1 MHIGWI
7 AEAIDLFFIILGKG
21 GKVLNARG
29 LKICFVIDT
38 VCLLYWLYVDLE
50 RQLYAQSASVV
61 VGIAINLYG
70 YRNWTKKRIGENKS
84 EPKS

>member
-7 AEAIDLFFIILGKG
+7 AEAIDLFFIVLGKG

-38 VCLLYWLYVDLE
+38 VCLIYWLYIDIE
-50 RQLYAQSASVV
+50 RQLYAQAASVS
-61 VGIAINLYG
+61 VGIAINIYG
-70 YRNWTKKRIGENKS
+70 YRNWAKKRMGEKHA
-84 EPKS
+84 